1 MPNMIQEELIK
12 YPYTVKRTQATKMM
26 KLLRKSTKRILLIT
40 SWLRIRVREK
50 NLNNKESQEDFM
62 PPERRKVK
70 KTLRKLSMLL
80 FFKLQ
85 MRH

>member
-1 MPNMIQEELIK
+1 
-12 YPYTVKRTQATKMM
+12 M
-26 KLLRKSTKRILLIT
+26 KSLRKSTKRILLIT

-70 KTLRKLSMLL
+70 KTLRKLSM
-80 FFKLQ
+80 
-85 MRH
+85 

>member
-1 MPNMIQEELIK
+1 
-12 YPYTVKRTQATKMM
+12 MM